1 MIQVQRFNK
10 ALKSAVIIGDLA
22 ILNILFVSLYIL
34 WTTYLEQKVFN
45 GTLPQILVLFSLCY
59 FACTISRGIILH
71 RRGVRADQVV
81 QHSLRNMF
89 YFILLSMATF
99 TLADFGEYSHSFFII
114 FYLLFAI
121 CLICYRLAFRSS
133 IKIYRRRGGN
143 SRTAVYM
150 GGTENMAELYHEMT
164 SDPTS
169 GYRVIGYFD
178 SVPNENFPAS
188 CPYLGKP
195 EEAIDYLKLHR
206 VEQLYCSLR
215 SSMGR

>member
-114 FYLLFAI
+114 FYLLFPSASFATGWPSAPA
-121 CLICYRLAFRSS
+121 LKYTEDAEATHARQS
-133 IKIYRRRGGN
+133 IWEARRTWQSFITR
-143 SRTAVYM
+143 
-150 GGTENMAELYHEMT
+150 
-164 SDPTS
+164 
-169 GYRVIGYFD
+169 
-178 SVPNENFPAS
+178 
-188 CPYLGKP
+188 
-195 EEAIDYLKLHR
+195 
-206 VEQLYCSLR
+206 
-215 SSMGR
+215 